1 MKIAQVA
8 PLMESV
14 PPRLYGGTERVVS
27 YLTEE
32 LVRLGHDVTLF
43 ASGGSITSAE
53 LVPCGTRA
61 LRLDPAVRDTIPHF
75 MLMIDKVRER
85 AEEFDVL
92 HFHIDLFHFPLFRA
106 LAGRTLTTLHGRQ
119 DLVDLKPFYSRFGEM
134 PLVSISNDQR
144 KPLPHANF
152 VATIHHGIPPDLHR
166 PSFEQGNYLAF
177 LGRISPEKRPDRAIR
192 IARAAG
198 IPLKIAAKVDKVD
211 EDYFRTDIFPLID
224 GLGVK
229 FIGEINEREKT
240 KFLGEAA
247 ALLFP
252 VDWPEPFGL
261 VMIEAMACGTPVLAF
276 RCGSIP
282 EVIDDGITGK
292 VGDSEED
299 AIMALPAILSYDR
312 RAVRQRFEER
322 FTNTRMAKDYVST
335 YRQLLRTHASN
346 GKTQDTWPHQFD
358 FNRGNG
364 STPVSI
370 EKPLPASFGAGE

>member
-8 PLMESV
+8 PLIECV
-14 PPRLYGGTERVVS
+14 PPRLYGGTERIVS

-32 LVRLGHDVTLF
+32 LVTLGHDVTLF
-43 ASGGSITSAE
+43 ASGDSITGAE
-53 LVPCGTRA
+53 LVPCCIRA
-61 LRLDPAVRDTIPHF
+61 LRLDPAVRDVNPHV
-75 MLMIDKVRER
+75 MLMTDMVRER

-92 HFHIDLFHFPLFRA
+92 HFHIDLFHFPLFRS
-106 LAGRTLTTLHGRQ
+106 LAARTLTTLHGRQ
-119 DLVDLKPFYSRFGEM
+119 DLEDLQPFYSRFGAM
-134 PLVSISNDQR
+134 PLVSISNNQR

-152 VATIHHGIPPDLHR
+152 VKTIYHGIPADLHR
-166 PSFEQGNYLAF
+166 PSFEPGSYVAF

-198 IPLKIAAKVDKVD
+198 MTLKIAAKVDKVD
-211 EDYFRTDIFPLID
+211 EDYFRHEILPLID
-224 GLGVK
+224 SPGIE

-282 EVIDDGITGK
+282 EVIDDGITGTL
-292 VGDSEED
+292 VDSEEE
-299 AIMALPAILSYDR
+299 AITTLPEILTYDR
-312 RAVRQRFEER
+312 HAVRQRFEER
-322 FTNTRMAKDYVST
+322 FTSSRMAKDYVST
-335 YRQLLRTHASN
+335 YRNLLRGRTAN
-346 GKTQDTWPHQFD
+346 GKAQSTWARRLD
-358 FNRGNG
+358 GGNVL
-364 STPVSI
+364 TPRVD
-370 EKPLPASFGAGE
+370 

>member
-14 PPRLYGGTERVVS
+14 PPRLYGGTERIVS

-32 LVRLGHDVTLF
+32 LVGLGHDVTLF
-43 ASGGSITSAE
+43 ASGDSITSAE
-53 LVPCGTRA
+53 LAPCCTRA
-61 LRLDPAVRDTIPHF
+61 LRLDPTVRDTIPHF
-75 MLMIDKVRER
+75 MVMIDKVRER

-92 HFHIDLFHFPLFRA
+92 HFHVDLFHFPLFSA
-106 LAGRTLTTLHGRQ
+106 LAARTLTTLHGRQ
-119 DLVDLKPFYSRFGEM
+119 DLADLKPFYSRFGEM

-152 VATIHHGIPPDLHR
+152 VATIHHGIPSDLHR
-166 PSFEQGNYLAF
+166 PSFEQGRYLAF

-211 EDYFRTDIFPLID
+211 EDYFRNDILPLID
-224 GLGVK
+224 GPGVE

-240 KFLGEAA
+240 KFLGDAA

-282 EVIDDGITGK
+282 EVIDDGVTGK
-292 VGDSEED
+292 VVDSEED
-299 AIMALPAILSYDR
+299 ANTALLEILSYDR
-312 RAVRQRFEER
+312 RAVRQRYEER
-322 FTNTRMAKDYVST
+322 FTANRMAKAYVST
-335 YRQLLRTHASN
+335 YRQLLMTRTSAATL
-346 GKTQDTWPHQFD
+346 GQLALKG
-358 FNRGNG
+358 GNG
-364 STPVSI
+364 VTHMSI
-370 EKPLPASFGAGE
+370 EKPMPTLIGAGE